1 MTHIKEEQISAY
13 IDRQLTGDENRALE
27 IHLKEC
33 SSCHAAYEEMCSMT
47 QLFRDAERFEPSAFL
62 WNRIAADLDKEHSV
76 TRGWVASI
84 MAGLRGYSRSL
95 GMAAATLVIL
105 IVVGITL

>member
-47 QLFRDAERFEPSAFL
+47 QLFRDAERFEPSDEATSAF
-62 WNRIAADLDKEHSV
+62 
-76 TRGWVASI
+76 
-84 MAGLRGYSRSL
+84 
-95 GMAAATLVIL
+95 
-105 IVVGITL
+105 